1 MAHKKSGS
9 TKARQGGNVSGKR
22 LGVKIFGGSVVKI
35 GQIIVRQRGRTFI
48 PGDNAG
54 MGKDFTIYAKADGV
68 VDFAFETKGKKK
80 INIIPS
86 KSLH

>member
-9 TKARQGGNVSGKR
+9 TKARQGGNVAGKR
-22 LGVKIFGGSVVKI
+22 LGVKIFGGSSVKT

-54 MGKDFTIYAKADGV
+54 MGKDFTIFSMVDGI
-68 VDFAFETKGKKK
+68 VDFVFDTRKKKK
-80 INIIPS
+80 INVIPS
-86 KSLH
+86 KSLN